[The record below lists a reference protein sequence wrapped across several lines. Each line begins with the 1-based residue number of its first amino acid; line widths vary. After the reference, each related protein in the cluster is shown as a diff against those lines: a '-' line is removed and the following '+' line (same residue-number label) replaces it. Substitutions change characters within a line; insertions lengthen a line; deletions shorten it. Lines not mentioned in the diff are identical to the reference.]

1 LLASRF
7 LEYLDVQPWLSV
19 SDALAPKRS
28 LAFPT
33 PNSCVNLYSGPQVL
47 CMAEKFIARQPIFDK
62 RLRVFAYE
70 LLFRGGPQNYFIKPS
85 KNAASSVI
93 ADSITLFD
101 LHTLTGNALAFIN
114 VDELA
119 LRLDAPRLLP
129 PDRVIIEILE
139 TVTPSDEIVKI
150 CRELANSGYTLALDD
165 FVDHPKFA
173 PLVECA
179 KYLKVDFQLLDAD
192 QRRRIVHKYG
202 NSGISL
208 LAEKVETEEELAEA
222 RNLGYSYFQGYFF
235 CKPSMLETHEIPGNK
250 LLQLRLLNL
259 VSGPELDYTAIEE
272 LLKNEPSLLYRLLRY
287 LNSPLLGLRSEVH
300 SVSHALMLL
309 GEREFRRWVSIFA
322 VIALATGKPPELIR
336 TALTRAYF
344 CEALSHAAHM
354 DNESSGLFL
363 MGLLSITDALLD
375 QPIAEILRS
384 LPVNQEIKTALT
396 GGHNRHHDVYEL
408 LLALERA
415 EWPRLSACVD
425 RLAVPEEAVP
435 DAFQSAL
442 QKAAAIGT

>member
-1 LLASRF
+1 
-7 LEYLDVQPWLSV
+7 
-19 SDALAPKRS
+19 
-28 LAFPT
+28 
-33 PNSCVNLYSGPQVL
+33 
-47 CMAEKFIARQPIFDK
+47 MAEKFIARQPIFDK

-85 KNAASSVI
+85 RNAAASSVI

-101 LHTLTGNALAFIN
+101 LNTLTGNALAFIN

-139 TVTPSDEIVKI
+139 TVTPSDEIVRI
-150 CRELANSGYTLALDD
+150 CRDLIGSGYTLALDD

-173 PLVECA
+173 SLVECA
-179 KYLKVDFQLLDAD
+179 KYLKVDFQLLDPD
-192 QRRRIVHKYG
+192 DRRRIVEKYA
-202 NSGISL
+202 NSGISF

-222 RNLGYSYFQGYFF
+222 RHLGYSYFQGYFF
-235 CKPSMLETHEIPGNK
+235 CRPSMMETREIPGNK

-259 VSGPELDYTAIEE
+259 VSGPELDYSAIEE

-300 SVSHALMLL
+300 SVRHALTLL

-322 VIALATGKPPELIR
+322 VIALASGKPPELIR

-344 CEALSHAAHM
+344 CEAFSHAARM
-354 DNESSGLFL
+354 DNESSTLFL

-375 QPIAEILRS
+375 QPIADVLRS
-384 LPVNQEIKTALT
+384 LPVDEKIKTALT
-396 GGHNRHHDVYEL
+396 GGQNRHHDVYEL

-415 EWPRLSACVD
+415 EWPRLSACAD
-425 RLAVPEEAVP
+425 RLAVSEASVP

>member
-1 LLASRF
+1 
-7 LEYLDVQPWLSV
+7 
-19 SDALAPKRS
+19 
-28 LAFPT
+28 
-33 PNSCVNLYSGPQVL
+33 
-47 CMAEKFIARQPIFDK
+47 MAEKFIARQPIFDK

-85 KNAASSVI
+85 RNAAASSVI

-101 LHTLTGNALAFIN
+101 LNTLTGNALAFIN

-139 TVTPSDEIVKI
+139 TVTPSDEIVRI
-150 CRELANSGYTLALDD
+150 CRDLIGSGYTLALDD

-173 PLVECA
+173 SLVECA
-179 KYLKVDFQLLDAD
+179 KYLKVDFQLLDPD
-192 QRRRIVHKYG
+192 GRRRIVEKYA
-202 NSGISL
+202 NSGISF

-222 RNLGYSYFQGYFF
+222 RHLGYSYFQGYFF
-235 CKPSMLETHEIPGNK
+235 CRPSMMETREIPGNK

-259 VSGPELDYTAIEE
+259 VSGPELDYSAIEE

-300 SVSHALMLL
+300 SVRHALTLL

-322 VIALATGKPPELIR
+322 VIALASGKPPELIR

-344 CEALSHAAHM
+344 CEAFSHAARM
-354 DNESSGLFL
+354 DNESSTLFL

-375 QPIAEILRS
+375 QPIADVLRS
-384 LPVNQEIKTALT
+384 LPVDEKIKTALT
-396 GGHNRHHDVYEL
+396 GGQNRHHDVYEL

-415 EWPRLSACVD
+415 EWPRLSACAD
-425 RLAVPEEAVP
+425 RLAVSEASVP